1 MITHNLGFP
10 RIGAHRE
17 LKFVLEKFWK
27 NEITAHELS
36 ATGRSIRKNNW
47 RIQQESGIQLIPVND
62 FSYYDHVLDISL
74 MTGNIP
80 PRFLPIVSSFDQD
93 PFRLYFAMARGL
105 QDDSWDI
112 PAMEMTKWFNTNYHY
127 IVPEFYASTQYR
139 LLSSKVLDEFSEAKA
154 QGINAKPVILGPVS
168 YVLMGKIKDDNLSAF
183 SILESILPVYQQ
195 VLQQLE
201 SMGCRWIQLDEP
213 MLAADLQPQQAE
225 LFQMAYHVLTAQLNS
240 MSVMLATYFGEITH
254 NLAIINQ
261 LPIDVLHAD
270 LVSAPSQLDEL
281 LHSLNTQITL
291 SLGIIDGR
299 NIWKNDFEQSVK
311 TIKRSIEIRGK
322 EKIMLAP
329 SCSLMHVPYDLEI
342 ETNVKALPAFVKTWM
357 AFARQKLEELKILEV
372 LTLDEQNDK
381 AWAFEAYAENI
392 RCMADRRTSDRIK
405 NPVAAAHAM
414 KIASE
419 SVGRKSAFALRYA
432 VQQKSLNLPLLP
444 TTTIGS
450 FPQTA
455 EVRKIRSQ
463 YRKGLITEA
472 QYKRFMHAEIEKCIR
487 LQEELGLDVLVHGEF
502 ERNDMVEYFGEQLQ
516 GFAFTEHG
524 WVQSYG
530 SRCVKPPVIYGDV
543 SRPQAMTVEWACFAQ
558 SLTRKP
564 VKGMLTGPLT
574 ILKWSF
580 VRNDQPWHE
589 TLIQIAAALN
599 EEVLELQANGIK
611 IIQVD
616 EPALRES
623 LPLRQKD
630 WPMYLQ
636 HAIRAFHVTVAGISD
651 STQIHTHMCYS
662 EFNDIIAY
670 IAQLDADVIS
680 IEASRSGM
688 ELLQAFY
695 QFKYPNAI
703 GPGIYDIHSPRIPS
717 VEELTRLIQKALEV
731 IPVEQLWINPD
742 CGLKTRGWDETISSL
757 KNMVQAAQQIR
768 SHVLSASKI

>member
-1 MITHNLGFP
+1 MIPHNLGFP

-17 LKFVLEKFWK
+17 LKFSLEKFWK
-27 NEITAHELS
+27 NEITAEELVS
-36 ATGRSIRKNNW
+36 TGRLIRKNNW
-47 RIQQESGIQLIPVND
+47 QIQQESGIQLIPVND

-105 QDDSWDI
+105 QDDTWDI

-139 LLSSKVLDEFSEAKA
+139 LFSSKVLDEFSEAKA
-154 QGINAKPVILGPVS
+154 QGINAKPVLLGPVS
-168 YVLMGKIKDDNLSAF
+168 YVLMGKIKDDHLSTF
-183 SILESILPVYQQ
+183 SILESLLPVYQQ

-201 SMGCRWIQLDEP
+201 SMGCKWIQIDEP
-213 MLAADLQPQQAE
+213 MLASDLQPQVAE
-225 LFQMAYHVLTAQLNS
+225 LFQMAYHVLSAQLNS

-254 NLAIINQ
+254 NLGIINQ
-261 LPIDVLHAD
+261 LPVDALHVD
-270 LVSAPSQLDEL
+270 LVSAPSQLEEL
-281 LHSLNTQITL
+281 LHSLNSQIIL

-311 TIKRSIEIRGK
+311 SIKRSIEIRGK

-329 SCSLMHVPYDLEI
+329 SCSLLHVPYDLEL

-357 AFARQKLEELKILEV
+357 AFARQKLHELRVLEV
-372 LTLDEQNDK
+372 LTSEEQKDQ

-405 NPVAAAHAM
+405 NPIAAAQARR
-414 KIASE
+414 IASE
-419 SVGRKSAFALRYA
+419 SVGRKSTFAQRYA

-455 EVRKIRSQ
+455 EVRKIRNQ
-463 YRKGLITEA
+463 YRRGLISEA

-502 ERNDMVEYFGEQLQ
+502 ERNDMVEYFGEQL
-516 GFAFTEHG
+516 
-524 WVQSYG
+524 
-530 SRCVKPPVIYGDV
+530 
-543 SRPQAMTVEWACFAQ
+543 ACFAQ
-558 SLTRKP
+558 SLTHKP

-580 VRNDQPWHE
+580 VRNDQPWYD
-589 TLIQIAAALN
+589 TLMQIAAALN
-599 EEVLELQANGIK
+599 EEVLELQAHGIK

-630 WPMYLQ
+630 WPVHLQ

-651 STQIHTHMCYS
+651 TTQIHTHMCYS

-717 VEELTRLIQKALEV
+717 VEEMSHLIRKALEV
-731 IPVEQLWINPD
+731 IPVDQLWINPD
-742 CGLKTRGWDETISSL
+742 CGLKTRGWPETIASL

-768 SHVLSASKI
+768 SQVLSASKI

>member
-17 LKFVLEKFWK
+17 LKFSLEKFWK
-27 NEITAHELS
+27 NEITAEELVS
-36 ATGRSIRKNNW
+36 TGRLIRKNNW
-47 RIQQESGIQLIPVND
+47 QIQQESGIQLIPVND

-105 QDDSWDI
+105 QDDTWDI

-139 LLSSKVLDEFSEAKA
+139 LFSSKVLDEFSEAKA
-154 QGINAKPVILGPVS
+154 QGINAKPVLLGPVS
-168 YVLMGKIKDDNLSAF
+168 YVLMGKIKDDHLSAF
-183 SILESILPVYQQ
+183 SILESLLPVYQQ

-201 SMGCRWIQLDEP
+201 SMGCKWIQIDEP
-213 MLAADLQPQQAE
+213 MLASDLQPQVAE
-225 LFQMAYHVLTAQLNS
+225 LFQMAYHVLSAQLNS

-254 NLAIINQ
+254 NLGIINQ
-261 LPIDVLHAD
+261 LPVDALHVD
-270 LVSAPSQLDEL
+270 LVSAPSQLEEL
-281 LHSLNTQITL
+281 IHSLNSQIIL

-311 TIKRSIEIRGK
+311 SIKRSIEIRGK

-329 SCSLMHVPYDLEI
+329 SCSLLHVPYDLEL

-357 AFARQKLEELKILEV
+357 AFARQKLHELRVLEV
-372 LTLDEQNDK
+372 LTSEEQKDQ

-392 RCMADRRTSDRIK
+392 RCMTDRRTSDRIK
-405 NPVAAAHAM
+405 NPIAAAQARR
-414 KIASE
+414 IASE
-419 SVGRKSAFALRYA
+419 SVGRKSTFAQRYA

-455 EVRKIRSQ
+455 EVRKIRNQ
-463 YRKGLITEA
+463 YRKGFISEA

-502 ERNDMVEYFGEQLQ
+502 ERNDMVEYFGEQLE

-530 SRCVKPPVIYGDV
+530 SRCVKPPVIYGDI

-558 SLTRKP
+558 SLTHKP

-580 VRNDQPWHE
+580 VRNDQPWYD
-589 TLIQIAAALN
+589 TLMQIAAALN
-599 EEVLELQANGIK
+599 EEVLELQAHGIK

-630 WPMYLQ
+630 WPVHLQ
-636 HAIRAFHVTVAGISD
+636 YAIRAFHVTVAGISD
-651 STQIHTHMCYS
+651 TTQIHTHMCYS

-717 VEELTRLIQKALEV
+717 VEEMSHLIRKALEV
-731 IPVEQLWINPD
+731 IPVDQLWINPD
-742 CGLKTRGWDETISSL
+742 CGLKTRGWPETIASL

-768 SHVLSASKI
+768 SQVLSASKI

>member
-17 LKFVLEKFWK
+17 LKFSLEKFWK
-27 NEITAHELS
+27 NEITAEELVF
-36 ATGRSIRKNNW
+36 TGRLIRKNNW
-47 RIQQESGIQLIPVND
+47 QIQQESGIQLIPVND

-105 QDDSWDI
+105 QDDTWDI

-154 QGINAKPVILGPVS
+154 QGINAKPVLLGPVS
-168 YVLMGKIKDDNLSAF
+168 YVLMGKIKDDHLSAF
-183 SILESILPVYQQ
+183 SILESLLPVYQQ

-201 SMGCRWIQLDEP
+201 SMGCKWIQIDEP
-213 MLAADLQPQQAE
+213 MLASDLQPQEAE
-225 LFQMAYHVLTAQLNS
+225 LFQMAYHVLSAQLNS

-254 NLAIINQ
+254 NLGIINQ
-261 LPIDVLHAD
+261 LPVDALHVD
-270 LVSAPSQLDEL
+270 LVSAPSQLEEL
-281 LHSLNTQITL
+281 IHSLNSQIIL

-311 TIKRSIEIRGK
+311 SIKRSIEIRGK

-329 SCSLMHVPYDLEI
+329 SCSLLHVPYDLGL

-357 AFARQKLEELKILEV
+357 AFARQKLHELRVLEV
-372 LTLDEQNDK
+372 LTSEEQKDQ

-405 NPVAAAHAM
+405 NPIAAAQARR
-414 KIASE
+414 IASE
-419 SVGRKSAFALRYA
+419 SVGRKSTFAQRYA

-455 EVRKIRSQ
+455 EVRKIRNQ
-463 YRKGLITEA
+463 YRKGLISEA

-502 ERNDMVEYFGEQLQ
+502 ERNDMVEYFGEQLE

-530 SRCVKPPVIYGDV
+530 SRCVKPPVIYGDI

-558 SLTRKP
+558 SLTHKP

-580 VRNDQPWHE
+580 VRNDQPWYD
-589 TLIQIAAALN
+589 TLMQIAAALN
-599 EEVLELQANGIK
+599 EEVLELQAHGIK

-630 WPMYLQ
+630 WPVHIQY
-636 HAIRAFHVTVAGISD
+636 AIRAFHVTVAGISD
-651 STQIHTHMCYS
+651 TTQIHTHMCYS

-717 VEELTRLIQKALEV
+717 VEEMSHLIRKALEV
-731 IPVEQLWINPD
+731 IPVDQLWINPD
-742 CGLKTRGWDETISSL
+742 CGLKTRGWPETIASL

>member
-17 LKFVLEKFWK
+17 LKFSLEKFWK
-27 NEITAHELS
+27 NEITAEELVS
-36 ATGRSIRKNNW
+36 TGRLIRKNNW
-47 RIQQESGIQLIPVND
+47 QIQQESGIQLIPVND

-105 QDDSWDI
+105 QDDTWDI

-139 LLSSKVLDEFSEAKA
+139 LFSSKVLDEFSEAKA
-154 QGINAKPVILGPVS
+154 QGINAKPVLLGPVS
-168 YVLMGKIKDDNLSAF
+168 YVLMGKIKDDHLSAF
-183 SILESILPVYQQ
+183 SILESLLPVYQQ

-201 SMGCRWIQLDEP
+201 SMGCKWIQIDEP
-213 MLAADLQPQQAE
+213 MLASDLQPQEAE
-225 LFQMAYHVLTAQLNS
+225 LFQMAYHVLSAQLNS

-254 NLAIINQ
+254 NLGIINQ
-261 LPIDVLHAD
+261 LPVDALHVD
-270 LVSAPSQLDEL
+270 LESAPSQLEEL
-281 LHSLNTQITL
+281 LHSLNSQIIL

-311 TIKRSIEIRGK
+311 SIKRSIEIRGK

-329 SCSLMHVPYDLEI
+329 SCSLLHVPYDLEL

-357 AFARQKLEELKILEV
+357 AFARQKLHELRVLEV
-372 LTLDEQNDK
+372 LTSEEQKDQ

-405 NPVAAAHAM
+405 NPIAAAQARR
-414 KIASE
+414 IASE
-419 SVGRKSAFALRYA
+419 SVGRKSTFAQRYA

-455 EVRKIRSQ
+455 EVRKIRNQ
-463 YRKGLITEA
+463 YRKGIVSEA

-502 ERNDMVEYFGEQLQ
+502 ERNDMVEYFGEQLE

-530 SRCVKPPVIYGDV
+530 SRCVKPPVIYGDI

-558 SLTRKP
+558 SLTPKP

-580 VRNDQPWHE
+580 VRNDQPWYD
-589 TLIQIAAALN
+589 TLMQIAAALN
-599 EEVLELQANGIK
+599 EEVLELQAHGIK

-630 WPMYLQ
+630 WPVHLQ
-636 HAIRAFHVTVAGISD
+636 YAIRAFHVTVAGISD
-651 STQIHTHMCYS
+651 TTQIHTHMCYS

-717 VEELTRLIQKALEV
+717 VEEMSHLIRKALEV
-731 IPVEQLWINPD
+731 IPVDQLWINPD
-742 CGLKTRGWDETISSL
+742 CGLKTRGWPETIASL

-768 SHVLSASKI
+768 SQVLSASKI

>member
-17 LKFVLEKFWK
+17 LKFSLEKFWK
-27 NEITAHELS
+27 NEITAEELVS
-36 ATGRSIRKNNW
+36 TGRLIRKNNW
-47 RIQQESGIQLIPVND
+47 QIQQESGIQLIPVND

-105 QDDSWDI
+105 QDDTWDI

-139 LLSSKVLDEFSEAKA
+139 LFSSKVLDEFSEAKA
-154 QGINAKPVILGPVS
+154 QGINAKPVLLGPVS
-168 YVLMGKIKDDNLSAF
+168 YVLMGKIKDDHLSAF
-183 SILESILPVYQQ
+183 SILESLLPVYQQ

-201 SMGCRWIQLDEP
+201 SMGCKWIQIDEP
-213 MLAADLQPQQAE
+213 MLASDLQPQVAE
-225 LFQMAYHVLTAQLNS
+225 LFQMAYHVLSAQLNS

-254 NLAIINQ
+254 NLGIINQ
-261 LPIDVLHAD
+261 LPVDALHVD
-270 LVSAPSQLDEL
+270 LVSAPSQLEEL
-281 LHSLNTQITL
+281 IHSLNSQIIL

-311 TIKRSIEIRGK
+311 SIKRSIEIRGK

-329 SCSLMHVPYDLEI
+329 SCSLLHVPYDLEL

-357 AFARQKLEELKILEV
+357 AFARQKLHELRVLEV
-372 LTLDEQNDK
+372 LTSEEQKDQ

-405 NPVAAAHAM
+405 NPIAAAQARR
-414 KIASE
+414 IASE
-419 SVGRKSAFALRYA
+419 SVGRKSTFAQRYA

-455 EVRKIRSQ
+455 EVRKIRNQ
-463 YRKGLITEA
+463 YRKGLISEA

-502 ERNDMVEYFGEQLQ
+502 ERNDMVEYFGEQLE

-530 SRCVKPPVIYGDV
+530 SRCVKPPVIYGDI

-558 SLTRKP
+558 SLTHKP

-580 VRNDQPWHE
+580 VRNDQPWYD
-589 TLIQIAAALN
+589 TLMQIAAALN
-599 EEVLELQANGIK
+599 EEVLELQAHGIK

-630 WPMYLQ
+630 WPVHLQ
-636 HAIRAFHVTVAGISD
+636 YAIRAFHVTVAGISD
-651 STQIHTHMCYS
+651 TTQIHTHMCYS

-717 VEELTRLIQKALEV
+717 VEEMSHLIRKALEV
-731 IPVEQLWINPD
+731 IPVDQLWINPD
-742 CGLKTRGWDETISSL
+742 CGLKTRGWPETIASL

>member
-17 LKFVLEKFWK
+17 LKFSLEKFWK
-27 NEITAHELS
+27 NEITAEELVS
-36 ATGRSIRKNNW
+36 TGRLIRKNNW
-47 RIQQESGIQLIPVND
+47 QIQQESGIQLIPVND

-105 QDDSWDI
+105 QDDTWDI

-139 LLSSKVLDEFSEAKA
+139 LFSSKVLDEFSEAKA
-154 QGINAKPVILGPVS
+154 QGINAKPVLLGPVS
-168 YVLMGKIKDDNLSAF
+168 YVLMGKIKDDHLSAF
-183 SILESILPVYQQ
+183 SILESLLPVYQQ

-201 SMGCRWIQLDEP
+201 SMGCKWIQIDEP
-213 MLAADLQPQQAE
+213 MLASDLQPQVAE
-225 LFQMAYHVLTAQLNS
+225 LFQMAYHVLSAQLNS

-254 NLAIINQ
+254 NLGIINQ
-261 LPIDVLHAD
+261 LPVDALHVD
-270 LVSAPSQLDEL
+270 LVSAPSQLEEL
-281 LHSLNTQITL
+281 LHSLNSQIIL

-311 TIKRSIEIRGK
+311 SIKRSIEIRGK

-329 SCSLMHVPYDLEI
+329 SCSLLHVPYDLEL

-357 AFARQKLEELKILEV
+357 AFARQKLHELRVLEV
-372 LTLDEQNDK
+372 LTSEEQKDQ

-405 NPVAAAHAM
+405 NPIAAAQARR
-414 KIASE
+414 IASE
-419 SVGRKSAFALRYA
+419 SVGRKSTFAQRYA

-455 EVRKIRSQ
+455 EVRKIRNQ
-463 YRKGLITEA
+463 YRKGLISEA

-502 ERNDMVEYFGEQLQ
+502 ERNDMVEYFGEQLE

-530 SRCVKPPVIYGDV
+530 SRCVKPPVIYGDI

-558 SLTRKP
+558 SLTHKP

-580 VRNDQPWHE
+580 VRNDQPWYD
-589 TLIQIAAALN
+589 TLMQIAAALN
-599 EEVLELQANGIK
+599 EEVLELQAHGIK

-630 WPMYLQ
+630 WPVHLQ
-636 HAIRAFHVTVAGISD
+636 YAIRAFHVTVAGISD
-651 STQIHTHMCYS
+651 TTQIHTHMCYS

-717 VEELTRLIQKALEV
+717 VEEMSHLIRKALEV
-731 IPVEQLWINPD
+731 IPVDQLWINPD
-742 CGLKTRGWDETISSL
+742 CGLKTRGWPETIASL

-768 SHVLSASKI
+768 SQVLSASKI

>member
-17 LKFVLEKFWK
+17 LKFSLEKFWK
-27 NEITAHELS
+27 NEITAEELVS
-36 ATGRSIRKNNW
+36 TGRLIRKNNW
-47 RIQQESGIQLIPVND
+47 QIQHESGIQLIPVND

-105 QDDSWDI
+105 QDDTWDI

-154 QGINAKPVILGPVS
+154 QGINAKPVLLGPVS
-168 YVLMGKIKDDNLSAF
+168 YVLMGKIKDDHLSAF
-183 SILESILPVYQQ
+183 SILESLLPVYQQ

-201 SMGCRWIQLDEP
+201 SMGCKWIQIDEP
-213 MLAADLQPQQAE
+213 MLASDLQPQEAE
-225 LFQMAYHVLTAQLNS
+225 LFQMAYHVLSAQLNS

-254 NLAIINQ
+254 NLGIINQ
-261 LPIDVLHAD
+261 LPVDALHVD
-270 LVSAPSQLDEL
+270 LVSAPSQLEEL
-281 LHSLNTQITL
+281 IHSLNSQIIL

-311 TIKRSIEIRGK
+311 SIKRSIEIRGK

-329 SCSLMHVPYDLEI
+329 SCSLLHVPYDLEL

-357 AFARQKLEELKILEV
+357 AFARQKLHELRVLEV
-372 LTLDEQNDK
+372 LTSEEQKDQ

-405 NPVAAAHAM
+405 NPIAAAQSRR
-414 KIASE
+414 IASE
-419 SVGRKSAFALRYA
+419 SVGRKSTFAQRYA

-455 EVRKIRSQ
+455 EVRKIRNQ
-463 YRKGLITEA
+463 YRKGLISEA

-502 ERNDMVEYFGEQLQ
+502 ERNDMVEYFGEQLE

-558 SLTRKP
+558 SLTHKP

-580 VRNDQPWHE
+580 VRNDQPWYD
-589 TLIQIAAALN
+589 TLMQIAAALN
-599 EEVLELQANGIK
+599 EEVLELQAHGIK

-630 WPMYLQ
+630 WPVHLQ
-636 HAIRAFHVTVAGISD
+636 YAIRAFHVTVAGISD
-651 STQIHTHMCYS
+651 TTQIHTHMCYS

-717 VEELTRLIQKALEV
+717 VEEMSHLIRKALEV
-731 IPVEQLWINPD
+731 IPVDQLWINPD

-768 SHVLSASKI
+768 SQVLSASKI

>member
-17 LKFVLEKFWK
+17 LKFSLEKFWK
-27 NEITAHELS
+27 NEITAEELVS
-36 ATGRSIRKNNW
+36 TGRLIRKNNW
-47 RIQQESGIQLIPVND
+47 QIQQESGIQLIPVND

-105 QDDSWDI
+105 QDDTWDI

-139 LLSSKVLDEFSEAKA
+139 LFSSKVLDEFSEAKA
-154 QGINAKPVILGPVS
+154 QGINAKPVLLGPVS
-168 YVLMGKIKDDNLSAF
+168 YVLMGKIKDDHLSAF
-183 SILESILPVYQQ
+183 SILESLLPVYQQ

-201 SMGCRWIQLDEP
+201 SMGCKWIQIDEP
-213 MLAADLQPQQAE
+213 MLASDLQPQVAE
-225 LFQMAYHVLTAQLNS
+225 LFQMAYHVLSAQLNS

-254 NLAIINQ
+254 NLGIINQ
-261 LPIDVLHAD
+261 LPVDALHVD
-270 LVSAPSQLDEL
+270 LVSAPSQLEEL
-281 LHSLNTQITL
+281 IHSLNSQIIL

-311 TIKRSIEIRGK
+311 SIKRSIEIRGK

-329 SCSLMHVPYDLEI
+329 SCSLLHVPYDLEL

-357 AFARQKLEELKILEV
+357 AFARQKLHELRVLEV
-372 LTLDEQNDK
+372 LTSEEQKDQ

-392 RCMADRRTSDRIK
+392 RCMTDRRTSDRIK
-405 NPVAAAHAM
+405 NPIAAAQARR
-414 KIASE
+414 IASE
-419 SVGRKSAFALRYA
+419 SVGRKSTFAQRYA

-455 EVRKIRSQ
+455 EVRKIRNQ
-463 YRKGLITEA
+463 YRKGLISEA

-502 ERNDMVEYFGEQLQ
+502 ERNDMVEYFGEQLE

-530 SRCVKPPVIYGDV
+530 SRCVKPPVIYGDI

-558 SLTRKP
+558 SLTHKP

-580 VRNDQPWHE
+580 VRNDQPWYD
-589 TLIQIAAALN
+589 TLMQIAAALN
-599 EEVLELQANGIK
+599 EEVLELQAHGIK

-630 WPMYLQ
+630 WPIHLQ

-651 STQIHTHMCYS
+651 TTQIHTHMCYS

-717 VEELTRLIQKALEV
+717 VEEMSHLIRKALEV
-731 IPVEQLWINPD
+731 IPVDQLWINPD
-742 CGLKTRGWDETISSL
+742 CGLKTRGWPETIASL

-768 SHVLSASKI
+768 SQVLSASKI

>member
-17 LKFVLEKFWK
+17 LKFSLEKFWK
-27 NEITAHELS
+27 NEITAEELVS
-36 ATGRSIRKNNW
+36 TGRLIRKNNW
-47 RIQQESGIQLIPVND
+47 QIQQESGIQLIPVND

-105 QDDSWDI
+105 QDDTWDI

-139 LLSSKVLDEFSEAKA
+139 LFSSKVLDEFSEAKA
-154 QGINAKPVILGPVS
+154 QGINAKPVLLGPVS
-168 YVLMGKIKDDNLSAF
+168 YVLMGKIKDDHLSAF
-183 SILESILPVYQQ
+183 SILESLLPVYQQ

-201 SMGCRWIQLDEP
+201 SMGCKWIQIDEP
-213 MLAADLQPQQAE
+213 MLASDLQPQVAE
-225 LFQMAYHVLTAQLNS
+225 LFQMAYHVLSAQLNS

-254 NLAIINQ
+254 NLGIINQ
-261 LPIDVLHAD
+261 LPVDALHVD
-270 LVSAPSQLDEL
+270 LVSAPSQLEEL
-281 LHSLNTQITL
+281 IHSLNSQIIL

-311 TIKRSIEIRGK
+311 SIKRSIEIRGK

-329 SCSLMHVPYDLEI
+329 SCSLLHVPYDLEL

-357 AFARQKLEELKILEV
+357 AFARQKLHELRVLEV
-372 LTLDEQNDK
+372 LTSEEQKDQ

-405 NPVAAAHAM
+405 NPIAAAQARR
-414 KIASE
+414 IASE
-419 SVGRKSAFALRYA
+419 SVGRKSTFAQRYA

-455 EVRKIRSQ
+455 EVRKIRNQ
-463 YRKGLITEA
+463 YRKGLISEA

-502 ERNDMVEYFGEQLQ
+502 ERNDMVEYFGEQLE

-530 SRCVKPPVIYGDV
+530 SRCVKPPVIYGDI

-558 SLTRKP
+558 SLTHKP

-580 VRNDQPWHE
+580 VRNDQPWYD
-589 TLIQIAAALN
+589 TLMQIAAALN
-599 EEVLELQANGIK
+599 EEVLELQAHGIK

-630 WPMYLQ
+630 WPVHLQ
-636 HAIRAFHVTVAGISD
+636 YAIRAFHVTVAGISD
-651 STQIHTHMCYS
+651 TTQIHTHMCYS

-717 VEELTRLIQKALEV
+717 VEEMSHLIRKALEV
-731 IPVEQLWINPD
+731 IPVDQLWINPD
-742 CGLKTRGWDETISSL
+742 CGLKTRGWPETIASL

-768 SHVLSASKI
+768 SQVLSASKI